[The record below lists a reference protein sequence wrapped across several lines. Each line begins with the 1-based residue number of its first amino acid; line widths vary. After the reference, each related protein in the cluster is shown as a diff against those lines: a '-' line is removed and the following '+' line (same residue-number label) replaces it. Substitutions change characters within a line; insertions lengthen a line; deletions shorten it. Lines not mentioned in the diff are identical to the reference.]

1 MIGDVAP
8 RGGDLGF
15 GRQLRRYRLVSGLSQ
30 VELAER
36 SGLSARTI
44 AYMESGRTSR
54 PYRGSVLS
62 LADALELA
70 GPDRQELLRA
80 SRRTG
85 LSPVLGTHDIVAG
98 PGSVGQSATQTQRA
112 GNTGGSTG
120 SPLFTV
126 VPRQLPASVRSF
138 TGRTAEMRV
147 LDGLL
152 GRLGDGQSCALV
164 SIVAGQAG
172 TGKTA
177 LAAHWAHRAA
187 GHFPDGQLY
196 LNMRGSAPSGSPVTP
211 VNALRS
217 LIAGWQLPRGRLP
230 ANLDA
235 LVGLYRSLMAS
246 RRMLVLLDD
255 ARDAEQVRPLL
266 PASPGC
272 LALLTS
278 RSGLTSCTGLISL
291 IAAEDAAVVWL
302 GRLTDADALNLIASR
317 LGWYRV
323 SREPAATAEL
333 IRLSAGLPGVLT
345 NFAARA
351 VAAPGRPLASLA
363 AELRRPQRLLAQ
375 PPPPALRG

>member
-1 MIGDVAP
+1 MIGEVSP

-62 LADALELA
+62 LADALDLA

-80 SRRTG
+80 SRRASI
-85 LSPVLGTHDIVAG
+85 SPLLGTYDIVAR
-98 PGSVGQSATQTQRA
+98 PGSVGEAATQTQQA
-112 GNTGGSTG
+112 GTVISGAGW
-120 SPLFTV
+120 PQFKV
-126 VPRQLPASVRSF
+126 VPRQLPASVPSF
-138 TGRTAEMRV
+138 TGRSAEMRA
-147 LDGLL
+147 LDGLV
-152 GRLGDGQSCALV
+152 GRLRDDQSCALI
-164 SIVAGQAG
+164 SIVAGPAG
-172 TGKTA
+172 TGKTS
-177 LAAHWAHRAA
+177 LAVRWAHRVA

-196 LNMRGSAPSGSPVTP
+196 LNMRGSAPSASPMTP
-211 VNALRS
+211 VHALRS
-217 LIAGWQLPRGRLP
+217 LIAAWQLPRERLP

-235 LVGLYRSLMAS
+235 LVGLYRSLLAGL
-246 RRMLVLLDD
+246 RMLVVLDD

-266 PASPGC
+266 PGSPGC

-278 RSGLTSCTGLISL
+278 RSGLIGL

-302 GRLTDADALNLIASR
+302 GPVTDADALNLLVGR

-333 IRLSAGLPGVLT
+333 IRLSARLPGVLT
-345 NFAARA
+345 NVAARA
-351 VAAPGRPLASLA
+351 VAAPGRSLASLA
-363 AELRRPQRLLAQ
+363 AELHGPQRLLGQ
-375 PPPPALRG
+375 PPRPAVRG